1 MEQGTA
7 ADNTGPK
14 SGMRYHASFLWRFI
28 VFALPFFSAAH
39 KWRNRG
45 WLAVIGS
52 LTVAQVAVQVGLNSW
67 SARLYNAIEG
77 RHLEAFLGLITEF
90 LLLLM
95 ASILVFSITLYA
107 KRRLEFA
114 WRVWITKNTL
124 SVWMAQG
131 RHYQLGL
138 VAGRDGDNPDGRI
151 AEDIRVTTE
160 QAVELGQAAFY
171 CTLLFG
177 TFVAVLWNLSG
188 VIHLDIGGTVI
199 PIPGFM
205 VFVALIYSAIG
216 TSLALWAGFPLV
228 GASNLRQTVEANF
241 RFGLARS
248 REYSESIAL
257 ISGDADER
265 THLQELLRGV
275 RRGWERQTYG
285 LVRIIVFTTAY
296 GVLANPFPLLV
307 AAPRY
312 IMGFI
317 SLGTLMQMAQAFSQ
331 VTAALAFPVDNLS
344 GLALWRAS
352 VERVMALQNALG
364 GLQEKLG
371 ENRIEVKREGN
382 SLQLAGVRVMEH
394 DATPIMKELMA
405 KIGPGEHVSIEGKT
419 PICHKL
425 ILAIAGLWPWGAG
438 KVTLPEG
445 ATMFIA
451 TDRPYVPVGP
461 LGEAV
466 CYPMTLNA
474 CVPDDINAALTR
486 AGLGDWAGHLGVV
499 ENWETVFS
507 VAQQQRLSFARML
520 LHRPDWILLSEAT
533 NALDAVGQREMAE
546 LLIKEFPLA
555 TIVAVGRV
563 GLSDGFF
570 QRVLHVEADAAS
582 GGMAS
587 AKTSVAT
594 PG

>member
-1 MEQGTA
+1 MNQDTV
-7 ADNTGPK
+7 ADSTRAKTGIRDHM
-14 SGMRYHASFLWRFI
+14 GFLWRF
-28 VFALPFFSAAH
+28 VRFALPFWSAEH

-45 WLAVIGS
+45 RLAVIAT

-77 RHLEAFLGLITEF
+77 RHLEAFLDLIVTF
-90 LLLLM
+90 VLLLL
-95 ASILVFSITLYA
+95 ASIFVFSITLYT

-138 VAGRDGDNPDGRI
+138 IVGDHDNPGGDNPDGRI

-160 QAVELGQAAFY
+160 LAVELGQALFY
-171 CTLLFG
+171 CILLFA
-177 TFVAVLWNLSG
+177 TFVTVLWELSG
-188 VIHLDIGGTVI
+188 VIHVEIGGTVI

-257 ISGDADER
+257 IGGDSDER

-312 IMGFI
+312 IMGLI

-344 GLALWRAS
+344 GIALWRAS
-352 VERVMALQNALG
+352 VERVMALQDALG
-364 GLQEKLG
+364 GLEEKLG
-371 ENRIEVKREGN
+371 ANRIEMKHEGN
-382 SLQLAGVRVMEH
+382 ALQLAGVRVMEH
-394 DATPIMKELMA
+394 DATPVMKEMTA
-405 KIGPGEHVSIEGKT
+405 EIGPGEHVLIEGKT

-425 ILAIAGLWPWGAG
+425 ILAVAGLWPWGAG
-438 KVTLPEG
+438 KVTLPAG
-445 ATMFIA
+445 ANIFIA
-451 TDRPYVPVGP
+451 TDRPYLPVGA

-466 CYPMTLNA
+466 CYPLTLGV
-474 CVPDDINAALTR
+474 CVPDDINSALR
-486 AGLGDWAGHLGVV
+486 RVGLGDWAGHLGVV
-499 ENWETVFS
+499 ESWEHVFS
-507 VAQQQRLSFARML
+507 VAQRQRLSFARML
-520 LHRPDWILLSEAT
+520 LHRPDWIFLSEAT
-533 NALDAVGQREMAE
+533 NALDAAGQREMAA
-546 LLIKEFPLA
+546 LLVKEFPSA
-555 TIVAVGRV
+555 TVVAVGQA
-563 GLSDGFF
+563 GLPDGFF
-570 QRVLHVEADAAS
+570 QRVLHVEPATAP
-582 GGMAS
+582 
-587 AKTSVAT
+587 VIVT
-594 PG
+594 PGGAA

>member
-1 MEQGTA
+1 MKQDTA
-7 ADNTGPK
+7 DHNARPK
-14 SGMRYHASFLWRFI
+14 SGIRDHAGFLRRFI
-28 VFALPFFSAAH
+28 RFALPFFSAEH

-45 WLAVIGS
+45 WLALIAA

-77 RHLEAFLGLITEF
+77 RHLEAFLGLIATF
-90 LLLLM
+90 VLLLV

-138 VAGRDGDNPDGRI
+138 VAGEHGDNPDGRI

-160 QAVELGQAAFY
+160 LAVELGQAAFY
-171 CTLLFG
+171 CLLLFG
-177 TFVAVLWNLSG
+177 TFVAVLWTLSG
-188 VIHLDIGGTVI
+188 VIHVEIGGTVI

-205 VFVALIYSAIG
+205 VFVALTYSAIG

-241 RFGLARS
+241 RFGLARA

-257 ISGDADER
+257 IRGDADER

-275 RRGWERQTYG
+275 RRGWESQTYG

-352 VERVMALQNALG
+352 VERVMALQDALG

-371 ENRIEVKREGN
+371 ANRIEMKREGN

-394 DATPIMKELMA
+394 DATPVMKEITA
-405 KIGPGEHVSIEGKT
+405 KIGPGEHVSIEGIT

-425 ILAIAGLWPWGAG
+425 ILAVAGLWPWGAG
-438 KVTLPEG
+438 KVTLPAG
-445 ATMFIA
+445 ATIYIA
-451 TDRPYVPVGP
+451 TDRPYLPVGP

-474 CVPDDINAALTR
+474 CVPDDINSALRR

-499 ENWETVFS
+499 ENWDSVFS

-520 LHRPDWILLSEAT
+520 LHRPDWIFLSEAT
-533 NALDAVGQREMAE
+533 NALDAAGQREMAE
-546 LLIKEFPLA
+546 LLVKEFPAA
-555 TIVAVGRV
+555 TVVAVGRV
-563 GLSDGFF
+563 GLFDGFF
-570 QRVLHVEADAAS
+570 QRVLHVEAETAS
-582 GGMAS
+582 G
-587 AKTSVAT
+587 
-594 PG
+594 

>member
-1 MEQGTA
+1 MTQDTA
-7 ADNTGPK
+7 ADSARPK
-14 SGMRYHASFLWRFI
+14 SGMLYHCGFLWRF
-28 VFALPFFSAAH
+28 VLFALPFWSAEH

-45 WLAVIGS
+45 RLALIAA

-77 RHLEAFLGLITEF
+77 RHLEAFLELIVTF
-90 LLLLM
+90 VLLLL
-95 ASILVFSITLYA
+95 ASILVFSITLYT

-138 VAGRDGDNPDGRI
+138 IVGEHNDNPDGRI

-160 QAVELGQAAFY
+160 SAVELGQALFY
-171 CTLLFG
+171 CILLFG
-177 TFVAVLWNLSG
+177 TFVAVLWRLSG
-188 VIHLDIGGTVI
+188 VIHVEIGGTVI
-199 PIPGFM
+199 AIPGFM
-205 VFVALIYSAIG
+205 VFVALTYSAIG

-241 RFGLARS
+241 RFGLARA

-257 ISGDADER
+257 IGGDTDER

-312 IMGFI
+312 IMGLI

-344 GLALWRAS
+344 GIALWRAS
-352 VERVMALQNALG
+352 VERVMALQDALG

-371 ENRIEVKREGN
+371 ANRIEVRHEGN

-394 DATPIMKELMA
+394 DGVPLMHEITA
-405 KIGPGEHVSIEGKT
+405 EIGPGEHVLIEGKT
-419 PICHKL
+419 PVCHKL
-425 ILAIAGLWPWGAG
+425 ILAIAGLWPWGSG
-438 KVTLPEG
+438 KMTLPAG
-445 ATMFIA
+445 ANIFIA
-451 TDRPYVPVGP
+451 SDRPYLPVGA

-466 CYPMTLNA
+466 CYPLTLGV
-474 CVPDDINAALTR
+474 CVPDDINSALR
-486 AGLGDWAGHLGVV
+486 RVGLGDWAGHLGVV
-499 ENWETVFS
+499 ENWEQVLS

-520 LHRPDWILLSEAT
+520 LHRPDWIFLAEAT
-533 NALDAVGQREMAE
+533 NALDEAAQREMAE
-546 LLIKEFPLA
+546 LLVAEIPSA
-555 TIVAVGRV
+555 AVVAVGPA
-563 GLSDGFF
+563 GLFDGFV
-570 QRVLHVEADAAS
+570 QRVLHVEAETAS
-582 GGMAS
+582 GAIVTQNGA
-587 AKTSVAT
+587 A
-594 PG
+594 

>member
-1 MEQGTA
+1 ML
-7 ADNTGPK
+7 
-14 SGMRYHASFLWRFI
+14 YHCGFLWRFI
-28 VFALPFFSAAH
+28 LFALPFWSAEH

-45 WLAVIGS
+45 RLALIAA

-67 SARLYNAIEG
+67 SARLYNSIEG
-77 RHLEAFLGLITEF
+77 RHLEAFLELIVTF
-90 LLLLM
+90 VLLLL
-95 ASILVFSITLYA
+95 ASILVFSITLYT
-107 KRRLEFA
+107 KRRLQFA

-138 VAGRDGDNPDGRI
+138 IVGEHDDNPDGRI

-160 QAVELGQAAFY
+160 SAVDLGQALFY
-171 CTLLFG
+171 CILLFG
-177 TFVAVLWNLSG
+177 TFVAVLWTLSG
-188 VIHLDIGGTVI
+188 VIHVEIGGTVI

-205 VFVALIYSAIG
+205 VFVALTYSAIG

-241 RFGLARS
+241 RFGLARA

-257 ISGDADER
+257 IGGDTDER

-312 IMGFI
+312 IMGLI

-344 GLALWRAS
+344 GIALWRAS
-352 VERVMALQNALG
+352 VERVMALQDALG

-371 ENRIEVKREGN
+371 ANRIEVKHEGN
-382 SLQLAGVRVMEH
+382 SLQLAGVRVMQH
-394 DATPIMKELMA
+394 DGVPLTHEITAE
-405 KIGPGEHVSIEGKT
+405 IGPREHVLIEGDT
-419 PICHKL
+419 QVCHKL
-425 ILAIAGLWPWGAG
+425 VLAVVGLWPWGAG
-438 KVTLPEG
+438 KVTLPAG
-445 ATMFIA
+445 ANIFIA

-466 CYPMTLNA
+466 CYPMTLGV
-474 CVPDDINAALTR
+474 CVPDDINSALSR
-486 AGLGDWAGHLGVV
+486 VGLGDWAGHLGVV
-499 ENWETVFS
+499 ENWEAVFS

-520 LHRPDWILLSEAT
+520 LHRPGWIFLSEAT
-533 NALDAVGQREMAE
+533 NALDAAAQREMAE
-546 LLIKEFPLA
+546 LLAKEFPSA
-555 TIVAVGRV
+555 TVVAAGRV
-563 GLSDGFF
+563 GLFDGFF
-570 QRVLHVEADAAS
+570 QRVLHVEAETAS
-582 GGMAS
+582 G
-587 AKTSVAT
+587 
-594 PG
+594 